1 MLPRSLPTVLAIFT
15 LPVAALGQESSAKP
29 IPPER
34 FTELHQLIKPQP
46 GEAGWETVQWMPSND
61 IWAARRKAAEEGK
74 PILLWYMAGE
84 PLGTC

>member
-1 MLPRSLPTVLAIFT
+1 MDIFLRSGFAILAVFSAAAPAQQSGK
-15 LPVAALGQESSAKP
+15 PVVAQDL
-29 IPPER
+29 
-34 FTELHQLIKPQP
+34 TELQQLVKPQP
-46 GEAGWETVQWMPSND
+46 GEAGWEQVSWMPSND